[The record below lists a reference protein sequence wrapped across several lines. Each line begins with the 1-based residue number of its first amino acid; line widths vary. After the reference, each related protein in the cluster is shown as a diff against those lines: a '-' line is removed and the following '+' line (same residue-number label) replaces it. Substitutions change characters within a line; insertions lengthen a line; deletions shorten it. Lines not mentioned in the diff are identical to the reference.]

1 MNRVTRIILIL
12 VAIVVVGGAAT
23 LAMWDIPAPSA
34 KVEKVIPDEHF
45 QR

>member
-1 MNRVTRIILIL
+1 MSSLARVLAIL
-12 VAIVVVGGAAT
+12 VLIVLVGGVAA

-34 KVEKVIPDEHF
+34 KVEKVIPDDRF

>member
-1 MNRVTRIILIL
+1 MSTVTRFLVIL
-12 VAIVVVGGAAT
+12 VALVVVGGAAA

-34 KVEKVIPDEHF
+34 KVEKVIPDDRF